1 MRASALS
8 TRNGW
13 TGDFHAGDGWA
24 AYRGV
29 AGDNR
34 LHAHTAMQLVFA
46 APGATLR
53 AQDGR
58 VVSGPAIV
66 ARPGARHALDPVRE
80 VLLVF
85 LEPQSDLASFVDR
98 VTPPDPVAHL
108 PDAVASLVD
117 RTGTLGACA
126 VALAEAVDREADRDP
141 RLARALDYL
150 AKAEGPGAVSRAA
163 DHAGLS
169 PARLRALAQTQLG
182 APLSGWV
189 AWRRLLRAAEALSG
203 GAGLAA
209 AAADAGFVDQAHL
222 SRDMR
227 KVFGITPG
235 TAQGVVAKG
244 QAKRPRP

>member
-1 MRASALS
+1 MSS
-8 TRNGW
+8 GNGW

-24 AYRGV
+24 AYRGR

-46 APGATLR
+46 SPGATLR
-53 AQDGR
+53 ALDGC
-58 VVSGPAIV
+58 VVSGTAIM
-66 ARPGARHALDPVRE
+66 ARPGARHALDPVRD

-85 LEPQSDLASFVDR
+85 LEPQSDLAAFVDR
-98 VTPPDPVAHL
+98 VTTPDPVAHL

-117 RTGTLGACA
+117 RAGSLTSCA
-126 VALAEAVDREADRDP
+126 AALADAVDREVERDL
-141 RLARALDYL
+141 RLARALEFL
-150 AKAEGPGAVSRAA
+150 SQAEGTGAVSRAA
-163 DHAGLS
+163 EHAGLS
-169 PARLRALAQTQLG
+169 PARLRALAQAQLG

-203 GAGLAA
+203 GASLAA

-227 KVFGITPG
+227 KVLGITPA
-235 TAQGVVAKG
+235 TAQGVMAKP